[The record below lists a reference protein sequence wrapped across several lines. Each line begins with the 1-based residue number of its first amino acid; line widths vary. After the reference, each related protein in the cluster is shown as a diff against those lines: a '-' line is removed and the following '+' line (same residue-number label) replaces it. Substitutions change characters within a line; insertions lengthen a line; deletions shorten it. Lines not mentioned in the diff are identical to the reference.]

1 MFSPWVGK
9 FPWRREWQ
17 PTPVFLPREPHGQR
31 SLVGYSPWGHKR
43 VGQHLVTENVHTHTH
58 THTHTQVDISS
69 TWLKVKWSHLVVSDS
84 LWPHG
89 HNLLGSSVHGIF
101 QARVLEWVAIFFSRG
116 SSWPRDWTWVSCI
129 AGRHFTI
136 WATWEAPPWL
146 NLTRYCQITVQF
158 MLVPV
163 VYKSSSCSILS
174 SAMVLSNFFFSTHHW
189 WSCLAIGWWHS
200 GPWPQATN
208 CQWGTLSEPIQPGV
222 RGVMVIRIL

>member
-116 SSWPRDWTWVSCI
+116 SSWPRDRTWVSCI